1 MIHLKTQYTV
11 STYLLDRLSELGI
24 EHIFGVPGDYNLA
37 FLDDVIAQENVEW
50 IGNCNELNAAYA
62 ADGYARIKGIAAL
75 ITTFGV
81 GELSAINGIAGSYAE
96 NVPVIKITGTPPT
109 TVMENGA
116 LVHHTLG
123 DGKFDH
129 FSNMYREITVA
140 QSKLTPEHAA
150 EEIDHVLRACW
161 SAKRPV
167 HIQLP
172 IDVYN
177 KPINKPTEPILHKPV
192 VSNKDALD
200 KMLLHATSKINSAKK
215 PVILAD
221 FEVDRFHAKEYL
233 YQFVEKTGF
242 PIATLSMGKGI
253 FPEKHSQFIGIYTGD
268 VSSPYLR
275 KRIDESD
282 CIISIGV
289 KLTDT
294 ITGGFTQDFTKEQ
307 VIEIHPYTVK
317 IIDKKY
323 GPVVMKDVLQQLS
336 NVIEHRNEETLD
348 IKPFISESLS
358 ITEKFNPKPQM
369 VTQKRF
375 WQQIYHF
382 LQENDVLLAE
392 QGTPFFGSAAIPLPN
407 NTTYVVQPLWGS
419 IGYTLPALLGT
430 QLANVSRR
438 NILITGDGS
447 FQLTVQELSTILR
460 QNLKPIIFLI
470 NNNGYTVERAIHGQN
485 EPYNDIQMWDYTKLA
500 NVFGSKEKSLT
511 CKVENEIELA
521 EVLTDI
527 TLNNKQLTFIEVVMS
542 QGDQPELLAKLG
554 ERFGKQNS

>member
-1 MIHLKTQYTV
+1 MKMQYTV
-11 STYLLDRLSELGI
+11 STYLLDRLHELGI

-37 FLDDVIAQENVEW
+37 FLDDVIAHKNLEW

-62 ADGYARIKGIAAL
+62 ADGYSRIKGIAAL

-96 NVPVIKITGTPPT
+96 NVPVIKITGTPT
-109 TVMENGA
+109 TKVMENGE

-140 QSKLTPEHAA
+140 QTNLTPEHAA
-150 EEIDHVLRACW
+150 EEIDRVLRACW
-161 SAKRPV
+161 NEKRPV
-167 HIQLP
+167 HINLP

-177 KPINKPTEPILHKPV
+177 KPINKPTEPILNKPTL
-192 VSNKDALD
+192 SNKEALD

-221 FEVDRFHAKEYL
+221 FEVNRFHAEEDL
-233 YQFVEKTGF
+233 QHFVEKTGF

-253 FPEKHSQFIGIYTGD
+253 FPEKHPQFIGVYTGD
-268 VSSPYLR
+268 VSSQYLQ

-294 ITGGFTQDFTKEQ
+294 ITGGFTQGFTKEQ

-323 GPVVMKDVLQQLS
+323 GPVLMQDVLQHLS
-336 NVIEHRNEETLD
+336 DSIEHRNEENLE
-348 IKPFISESLS
+348 IKPFISESSS
-358 ITEKFNPKPQM
+358 ITEDFNPKVQM

-375 WQQIYHF
+375 WQRMYHF
-382 LQENDVLLAE
+382 LKENDVLIAE
-392 QGTPFFGSAAIPLPN
+392 QGTPFFGSASIPLPN
-407 NTTYVVQPLWGS
+407 NTTYVGQALWGS

-430 QLANVSRR
+430 QLADLSRR
-438 NILITGDGS
+438 NILIIGDGS

-460 QNLKPIIFLI
+460 HNLKPIIFLI
-470 NNNGYTVERAIHGQN
+470 NNNGYTVERAIHGPNQ
-485 EPYNDIQMWDYTKLA
+485 PYNDIQMWDYDKFP
-500 NVFGSKEKSLT
+500 NVFRSEEKSLT
-511 CKVENEIELA
+511 FKVKNETELV
-521 EVLTDI
+521 EVLSKI
-527 TLNNKQLTFIEVVMS
+527 TFNMDRLIFIEVVMS
-542 QGDQPELLAKLG
+542 RGDQPELLAKLG
-554 ERFGKQNS
+554 KRFGKQNS

>member
-1 MIHLKTQYTV
+1 MQYTV

-37 FLDDVIAQENVEW
+37 FLDDVLAHEKLKW

-62 ADGYARIKGIAAL
+62 ADGYARINGIAAL

-81 GELSAINGIAGSYAE
+81 GELSALNGVAGSYAE
-96 NVPVIKITGTPPT
+96 NVPVIKITGTPT
-109 TVMENGA
+109 TKVMENGA

-140 QSKLTPEHAA
+140 QTNVTAEHAA
-150 EEIDHVLRACW
+150 EEIDRVLRACW
-161 SAKRPV
+161 NEKRPV
-167 HIQLP
+167 HINLP

-177 KPINKPTEPILHKPV
+177 KPINRPTEPILHKPIL
-192 VSNKDALD
+192 SNKEALD

-221 FEVDRFHAKEYL
+221 FEVNRFHAEEYL
-233 YQFVEKTGF
+233 LQFVEKTGF

-253 FPEKHSQFIGIYTGD
+253 FPEKHPQFIGIYTGD

-282 CIISIGV
+282 CIISVGV

-294 ITGGFTQDFTKEQ
+294 ITGGFTQGFTKEQ
-307 VIEIHPYTVK
+307 VIEIHPFTVK

-323 GPVVMKDVLQQLS
+323 GPVIMQDVLQHLS
-336 NVIEHRNEETLD
+336 DSIEHRSEEVLE
-348 IKPFISESLS
+348 IKPFISESSLF
-358 ITEKFNPKPQM
+358 TEEFIPKAQI

-375 WQQIYHF
+375 WQQMYHF
-382 LQENDVLLAE
+382 LKENDVLIAE
-392 QGTPFFGSAAIPLPN
+392 QGTPFFGSSAIPLPN
-407 NTTYVVQPLWGS
+407 NTTYVAQPLWGS
-419 IGYTLPALLGT
+419 IGHTLPALLGT
-430 QLANVSRR
+430 QLANLSRR
-438 NILITGDGS
+438 NILIIGDGS

-485 EPYNDIQMWDYTKLA
+485 QPYNDIQMWDYTKLA
-500 NVFGSKEKSLT
+500 NIFGTEEKSQT
-511 CKVENEIELA
+511 FKVENEIELV
-521 EVLTDI
+521 EVLTKI
-527 TLNNKQLTFIEVVMS
+527 SFNKNQLIFIEVIMS

-554 ERFGKQNS
+554 KRFGQQNS

>member
-1 MIHLKTQYTV
+1 MIHLKKQYTV
-11 STYLLDRLSELGI
+11 STYLLDRLHELGI

-37 FLDDVIAQENVEW
+37 FLDDVVAHKNLKW

-109 TVMENGA
+109 KVMENGA
-116 LVHHTLG
+116 IVHHTLG

-129 FSNMYREITVA
+129 FSNMYREITIA
-140 QSKLTPEHAA
+140 QTNVTPEHAA
-150 EEIDHVLRACW
+150 EEIDRVLRACW
-161 SAKRPV
+161 NEKRPV
-167 HIQLP
+167 HINLP

-177 KPINKPTEPILHKPV
+177 KPINKPTEPIINKPIL
-192 VSNKDALD
+192 SNKEALN
-200 KMLLHATSKINSAKK
+200 KMLLHAISKINSAKK

-221 FEVDRFHAKEYL
+221 FEVDRFHAKESL
-233 YQFVEKTGF
+233 HQFVEKTGF
-242 PIATLSMGKGI
+242 PIATFSMGKGI
-253 FPEKHSQFIGIYTGD
+253 FPEKHPQFIGVYTGD

-294 ITGGFTQDFTKEQ
+294 ITGGFTQGFTKEQ

-323 GPVVMKDVLQQLS
+323 GPVVMQDVLQHLS
-336 NVIEHRNEETLD
+336 DSIEHRNKDTLD
-348 IKPFISESLS
+348 VKPFILESS
-358 ITEKFNPKPQM
+358 PFTEEFNPKAQM

-375 WQQIYHF
+375 WQQMYHF
-382 LQENDVLLAE
+382 LQENDVLIVE

-407 NTTYVVQPLWGS
+407 NTACVGQPLWGS

-430 QLANVSRR
+430 QLANLSRR
-438 NILITGDGS
+438 NILIIGDGS
-447 FQLTVQELSTILR
+447 FQVTAQELSTILR

-485 EPYNDIQMWDYTKLA
+485 QLYNDIQMWDYNKLSM
-500 NVFGSKEKSLT
+500 VFGSEEKSLT
-511 CKVENEIELA
+511 FKVENEAELA
-521 EVLTDI
+521 EVLTNI
-527 TLNNKQLTFIEVVMS
+527 TFNKNQLIFIEVIMS
-542 QGDQPELLAKLG
+542 QSDQPELLAKLG
-554 ERFGKQNS
+554 KRFGQQNS

>member
-1 MIHLKTQYTV
+1 MIHLKKQYTV
-11 STYLLDRLSELGI
+11 STYLLDRLHELGI

-37 FLDDVIAQENVEW
+37 FLDDVIAHKSLKW

-109 TVMENGA
+109 KVMENGA
-116 LVHHTLG
+116 IVHHTLG

-140 QSKLTPEHAA
+140 QTNVTPEHAV
-150 EEIDHVLRACW
+150 EEIDRVLRACW
-161 SAKRPV
+161 NEKRPV
-167 HIQLP
+167 HINLP

-177 KPINKPTEPILHKPV
+177 KPINKPTEPILYKPIL
-192 VSNKDALD
+192 SNKEALD
-200 KMLLHATSKINSAKK
+200 KMLLHATSKIKNAKK

-221 FEVDRFHAKEYL
+221 FEVDRFHAKENL
-233 YQFVEKTGF
+233 HQFVEKTGF

-253 FPEKHSQFIGIYTGD
+253 FPEKHPQFIGVYTGD

-294 ITGGFTQDFTKEQ
+294 ITGGFTQGFTKEQ

-323 GPVVMKDVLQQLS
+323 GPVVMQDVLQHLS
-336 NVIEHRNEETLD
+336 DLIEHRNKNTLD
-348 IKPFISESLS
+348 IKPFILESS
-358 ITEKFNPKPQM
+358 PFTEEFNPKAQM

-375 WQQIYHF
+375 WQHIYHF
-382 LQENDVLLAE
+382 LQENDVLIVE

-407 NTTYVVQPLWGS
+407 
-419 IGYTLPALLGT
+419 
-430 QLANVSRR
+430 
-438 NILITGDGS
+438 
-447 FQLTVQELSTILR
+447 
-460 QNLKPIIFLI
+460 
-470 NNNGYTVERAIHGQN
+470 
-485 EPYNDIQMWDYTKLA
+485 
-500 NVFGSKEKSLT
+500 
-511 CKVENEIELA
+511 
-521 EVLTDI
+521 
-527 TLNNKQLTFIEVVMS
+527 
-542 QGDQPELLAKLG
+542 
-554 ERFGKQNS
+554 

>member
-1 MIHLKTQYTV
+1 MKSQYTI
-11 STYLLDRLSELGI
+11 STYLLDRLHELGI
-24 EHIFGVPGDYNLA
+24 EYIFGVPGDYNLA
-37 FLDDVIAQENVEW
+37 FLDDVVAHENLKW

-81 GELSAINGIAGSYAE
+81 GELSAINGVAGSYAE
-96 NVPVIKITGTPPT
+96 NVSVIKITGTPPT

-140 QSKLTPEHAA
+140 QTNLTPEHAA
-150 EEIDHVLRACW
+150 EEIDRVLRACW
-161 SAKRPV
+161 NEKRPV
-167 HIQLP
+167 HINLP

-177 KPINKPTEPILHKPV
+177 KPINKPTEPILNHPI

-221 FEVDRFHAKEYL
+221 FEVDRFHMEEYL

-253 FPEKHSQFIGIYTGD
+253 FSEKHPQFIGVYTGD

-275 KRIDESD
+275 KRIDASD

-294 ITGGFTQDFTKEQ
+294 ITGGFTQGFTKEQ

-317 IIDKKY
+317 IIDKTY
-323 GPVVMKDVLQQLS
+323 GPVVMKDVLEQLS
-336 NVIEHRNEETLD
+336 DLIEHRLEETLEM
-348 IKPFISESLS
+348 KSFISESLS
-358 ITEKFNPKPQM
+358 MTEEFNPKAQM

-382 LQENDVLLAE
+382 LQENDVLIAE
-392 QGTPFFGSAAIPLPN
+392 QGTPFFGSSAIPLPN
-407 NTTYVVQPLWGS
+407 NTTYVAQPLWGS

-430 QLANVSRR
+430 QLADLSRR
-438 NILITGDGS
+438 NILIIGDGS
-447 FQLTVQELSTILR
+447 FQFTVQELSTILR

-511 CKVENEIELA
+511 CKVENETELA
-521 EVLTDI
+521 EVLTKV
-527 TLNNKQLTFIEVVMS
+527 TFNKDQLIFVEVVMS

-554 ERFGKQNS
+554 KRFGQQNS

>member
-1 MIHLKTQYTV
+1 MKSQYTV

-37 FLDDVIAQENVEW
+37 FLDDVLAHEKLKW
-50 IGNCNELNAAYA
+50 IGSCNELNAAYA

-81 GELSAINGIAGSYAE
+81 GELSALNGVAGSYAE
-96 NVPVIKITGTPPT
+96 NVPVIKITGTPT
-109 TVMENGA
+109 TKVMENGG

-150 EEIDHVLRACW
+150 EEIDRVLRACW
-161 SAKRPV
+161 SDKRPI

-192 VSNKDALD
+192 LSNKDALD
-200 KMLLHATSKINSAKK
+200 KMLLYATSIINSAKK

-221 FEVDRFHAKEYL
+221 FEVNRFHAEEYL
-233 YQFVEKTGF
+233 HQFVEKTGF

-253 FPEKHSQFIGIYTGD
+253 FPEKHPQFIGIYTGD

-294 ITGGFTQDFTKEQ
+294 ITGGFTQGFTKEQ

-317 IIDKKY
+317 IIDKTY
-323 GPVVMKDVLQQLS
+323 GPVVMKDVLEQLS
-336 NVIEHRNEETLD
+336 DLIEHRIEETLEM
-348 IKPFISESLS
+348 KSFISESLS
-358 ITEKFNPKPQM
+358 MTEEFNPKAQM

-382 LQENDVLLAE
+382 LQENDVLIAE
-392 QGTPFFGSAAIPLPN
+392 QGTPFFGSAAIPLPS
-407 NTTYVVQPLWGS
+407 NTTYVAQPLWGS
-419 IGYTLPALLGT
+419 IGYTLPALLVT
-430 QLANVSRR
+430 QLADLSRR
-438 NILITGDGS
+438 NILIIGDGS

-485 EPYNDIQMWDYTKLA
+485 QPYNDIQMWDYTKLA
-500 NVFGSKEKSLT
+500 NTFGSEEKSLT
-511 CKVENEIELA
+511 FKVENETELA
-521 EVLTDI
+521 EVLTKI
-527 TLNNKQLTFIEVVMS
+527 NFNINRLIFVEVVMS
-542 QGDQPELLAKLG
+542 QGDQPELLAKLAK
-554 ERFGKQNS
+554 RFGKQNS

>member
-37 FLDDVIAQENVEW
+37 FLDDVLAHEKLKW

-81 GELSAINGIAGSYAE
+81 GELSALNGVAGSYAE
-96 NVPVIKITGTPPT
+96 NVPVIKITGTPT
-109 TVMENGA
+109 TKVMENGA

-129 FSNMYREITVA
+129 FSHMYREITVA
-140 QSKLTPEHAA
+140 QAKLTPEHAV
-150 EEIDHVLRACW
+150 EEIDRVLRACW
-161 SAKRPV
+161 IEKRPV

-221 FEVDRFHAKEYL
+221 FEVARFHAEEYL
-233 YQFVEKTGF
+233 HQFVEKTGF
-242 PIATLSMGKGI
+242 PITTLSMGKGV
-253 FPEKHSQFIGIYTGD
+253 FPEKHPQFIGVYTGD

-294 ITGGFTQDFTKEQ
+294 ITGGFTKGFTKEQ

-317 IIDKKY
+317 IIDKTY
-323 GPVVMKDVLQQLS
+323 GPVVMKDVLEQLS
-336 NVIEHRNEETLD
+336 NLIEYRREETLE
-348 IKPFISESLS
+348 IKSFISESLS
-358 ITEKFNPKPQM
+358 ITEEFNPKAQM

-382 LQENDVLLAE
+382 LQENDVLIAE
-392 QGTPFFGSAAIPLPN
+392 QGTPFFGSATIPLPS
-407 NTTYVVQPLWGS
+407 NTTYVAQPLWGS

-430 QLANVSRR
+430 QLANLSRR
-438 NILITGDGS
+438 NILIIGDGS
-447 FQLTVQELSTILR
+447 FQVTVQELSTILR

-485 EPYNDIQMWDYTKLA
+485 QPYNDIQMWDYTKLA
-500 NVFGSKEKSLT
+500 NVFGSEEKSLT
-511 CKVENEIELA
+511 FRVENETELA
-521 EVLTDI
+521 EVLTNI
-527 TLNNKQLTFIEVVMS
+527 TLNKNQLIFIEVVMS
-542 QGDQPELLAKLG
+542 LGDQPELLAKLG

>member
-24 EHIFGVPGDYNLA
+24 EHIFGIPGDYNLA
-37 FLDDVIAQENVEW
+37 FLDYVLAHKNLEW

-109 TVMENGA
+109 TVMENGE

-123 DGKFDH
+123 DGKFNH
-129 FSNMYREITVA
+129 FSKMYREITIA
-140 QSKLTPEHAA
+140 QTNLTPEHAV
-150 EEIDHVLRACW
+150 EEIDRVLRACW
-161 SAKRPV
+161 NEKRPV
-167 HIQLP
+167 HINLP

-177 KPINKPTEPILHKPV
+177 KPINRPAEPILHKPIL
-192 VSNKDALD
+192 SNKETLD
-200 KMLLHATSKINSAKK
+200 KMLLHAISKINSAKK
-215 PVILAD
+215 PIILAD

-253 FPEKHSQFIGIYTGD
+253 FPEKHPQFIGVYVGD
-268 VSSPYLR
+268 VSPPYLR

-294 ITGGFTQDFTKEQ
+294 ITGGFTQGFTKEQ

-317 IIDKKY
+317 ITDKKY

-336 NVIEHRNEETLD
+336 DVIEHRNEETLD

-358 ITEKFNPKPQM
+358 MTEEFNPKAHM

-407 NTTYVVQPLWGS
+407 NTTYVAQPLWGS

-430 QLANVSRR
+430 QLANLSRR
-438 NILITGDGS
+438 NILIIGDGS
-447 FQLTVQELSTILR
+447 FQLIVQELSTILR
-460 QNLKPIIFLI
+460 QNLNPIIFLI
-470 NNNGYTVERAIHGQN
+470 N
-485 EPYNDIQMWDYTKLA
+485 
-500 NVFGSKEKSLT
+500 
-511 CKVENEIELA
+511 
-521 EVLTDI
+521 
-527 TLNNKQLTFIEVVMS
+527 
-542 QGDQPELLAKLG
+542 
-554 ERFGKQNS
+554 

>member
-1 MIHLKTQYTV
+1 MQYTV
-11 STYLLDRLSELGI
+11 SIYLLDRLHELGI
-24 EHIFGVPGDYNLA
+24 EHIFGVPGDYNLS
-37 FLDDVIAQENVEW
+37 FLDDVIAHKNLEW

-62 ADGYARIKGIAAL
+62 ADGYARIKGVAAL

-96 NVPVIKITGTPPT
+96 NVPVIKITGTPT
-109 TVMENGA
+109 TNVMENGE

-140 QSKLTPEHAA
+140 QTNLTPEHAA
-150 EEIDHVLRACW
+150 EEIDRVLRACW
-161 SAKRPV
+161 NEKRPV
-167 HIQLP
+167 HINLP
-172 IDVYN
+172 IDVHN
-177 KPINKPTEPILHKPV
+177 KPINKPTESLLNNPIL
-192 VSNKDALD
+192 SNKEALN

-221 FEVDRFHAKEYL
+221 FEVNRFHTEEDL
-233 YQFVEKTGF
+233 QHFVEKTGF
-242 PIATLSMGKGI
+242 PIATLSMGKSI
-253 FPEKHSQFIGIYTGD
+253 FPEKHPQFIGVYSGD
-268 VSSPYLR
+268 VSSTYLQ

-294 ITGGFTQDFTKEQ
+294 ITGGFTQGFTKEQ

-323 GPVVMKDVLQQLS
+323 GPVIMKDVLQHLS
-336 NVIEHRNEETLD
+336 DSIEPRNVEALE

-358 ITEKFNPKPQM
+358 ITEEFNPKAQI

-375 WQQIYHF
+375 WQQMYHF
-382 LQENDVLLAE
+382 LKENDVLIAE
-392 QGTPFFGSAAIPLPN
+392 QGTPFFGSSSVPLPN
-407 NTTYVVQPLWGS
+407 NTTFVGQPLWGS

-430 QLANVSRR
+430 QLSDLSRR
-438 NILITGDGS
+438 NILIIGDGS

-485 EPYNDIQMWDYTKLA
+485 QPYNDIQMWDYAKLP
-500 NVFGSKEKSLT
+500 NVFGLEEKSLT
-511 CKVENEIELA
+511 FKVENETELA
-521 EVLTDI
+521 EVLTKI
-527 TLNNKQLTFIEVVMS
+527 TFNTNRLTFIEVVMS

-554 ERFGKQNS
+554 KRFGSQNS

>member
-1 MIHLKTQYTV
+1 M
-11 STYLLDRLSELGI
+11 
-24 EHIFGVPGDYNLA
+24 P
-37 FLDDVIAQENVEW
+37 
-50 IGNCNELNAAYA
+50 
-62 ADGYARIKGIAAL
+62 
-75 ITTFGV
+75 
-81 GELSAINGIAGSYAE
+81 
-96 NVPVIKITGTPPT
+96 
-109 TVMENGA
+109 
-116 LVHHTLG
+116 
-123 DGKFDH
+123 
-129 FSNMYREITVA
+129 
-140 QSKLTPEHAA
+140 A
-150 EEIDHVLRACW
+150 EEIDRVLRACW
-161 SAKRPV
+161 SEKRPV

-192 VSNKDALD
+192 LSNKDALD

-221 FEVDRFHAKEYL
+221 FEVARFHAEEYL
-233 YQFVEKTGF
+233 HQFVEKTGF

-253 FPEKHSQFIGIYTGD
+253 FPEKHLQFIGIYTGD
-268 VSSPYLR
+268 VSSPYIR

-294 ITGGFTQDFTKEQ
+294 ITGGFTQGFTKEQ

-323 GPVVMKDVLQQLS
+323 GPVVMKDVLEQLS
-336 NVIEHRNEETLD
+336 DLIKHRIEETLEM
-348 IKPFISESLS
+348 KPFISESLS
-358 ITEKFNPKPQM
+358 MTEEFNPKAQM

-382 LQENDVLLAE
+382 LQENDVLIAE

-407 NTTYVVQPLWGS
+407 STTYVAQPLWGS

-430 QLANVSRR
+430 QLADLSRR
-438 NILITGDGS
+438 NILIIGDGS

-485 EPYNDIQMWDYTKLA
+485 QPYNDIQIWDYTKLA
-500 NVFGSKEKSLT
+500 NVFGSEEKCQT
-511 CKVENEIELA
+511 FKVKNEIELA
-521 EVLTDI
+521 EVLTKI
-527 TLNNKQLTFIEVVMS
+527 NFNMNRLIFVEVVMS
-542 QGDQPELLAKLG
+542 QEDQPELLAKLG

>member
-11 STYLLDRLSELGI
+11 STYLLDRLRELGI

-37 FLDDVIAQENVEW
+37 FLDDVLAHKNIEW

-81 GELSAINGIAGSYAE
+81 GELSAINGVAGSYAE
-96 NVPVIKITGTPPT
+96 NVPIIKITGTPPT

-150 EEIDHVLRACW
+150 EEIDRVLRACW
-161 SAKRPV
+161 HEKRPV

-177 KPINKPTEPILHKPV
+177 KPINKPTEPILHKTIL
-192 VSNKDALD
+192 SNIETLD

-221 FEVDRFHAKEYL
+221 FEVARFHTEEYMH
-233 YQFVEKTGF
+233 QFVEKTGF

-253 FPEKHSQFIGIYTGD
+253 FPEKHPQFIGIYTGD

-294 ITGGFTQDFTKEQ
+294 ITGGFTQGFTKEQ

-317 IIDKKY
+317 IIDKTY
-323 GPVVMKDVLQQLS
+323 GPVVMKDVLEQLS
-336 NVIEHRNEETLD
+336 DLIEHRIEETLE
-348 IKPFISESLS
+348 IKPFTSESLS
-358 ITEKFNPKPQM
+358 MTEEFNPKAQM

-382 LQENDVLLAE
+382 LQENDVLIAE
-392 QGTPFFGSAAIPLPN
+392 QGTPFFGSSAIPLPN
-407 NTTYVVQPLWGS
+407 NTTYVAQPLWGS

-430 QLANVSRR
+430 QLANLSRR
-438 NILITGDGS
+438 NILIIGDGS

-485 EPYNDIQMWDYTKLA
+485 QSYNDIQMWDYTELA
-500 NVFGSKEKSLT
+500 NVFGTEEKSQT
-511 CKVENEIELA
+511 FKVENEIELVEA
-521 EVLTDI
+521 LTKI
-527 TLNNKQLTFIEVVMS
+527 NFNMNRLIFVEVVIS

>member
-1 MIHLKTQYTV
+1 MKSQYTV

-37 FLDDVIAQENVEW
+37 FLDDVLAHEKLKW
-50 IGNCNELNAAYA
+50 IGSCNELNAAYA

-81 GELSAINGIAGSYAE
+81 GELSALNGVAGSYAE
-96 NVPVIKITGTPPT
+96 NVPVIKITGTPT
-109 TVMENGA
+109 TKVMENGG

-150 EEIDHVLRACW
+150 EEIDRVLRACW
-161 SAKRPV
+161 SDKRPI

-192 VSNKDALD
+192 LSNKDALD
-200 KMLLHATSKINSAKK
+200 KMLLYATSIINSAKK

-221 FEVDRFHAKEYL
+221 FEVNRFHAEEYL
-233 YQFVEKTGF
+233 HQFVEKTGF

-253 FPEKHSQFIGIYTGD
+253 FPEKHPQFIGIYTGD

-294 ITGGFTQDFTKEQ
+294 ITGGFTQGFTKEQ

-317 IIDKKY
+317 IIDKTY
-323 GPVVMKDVLQQLS
+323 GPVVMKDVLEQLS
-336 NVIEHRNEETLD
+336 DLIEHRIEETLEM
-348 IKPFISESLS
+348 KSFISESLS
-358 ITEKFNPKPQM
+358 MTEEFNPKAQM

-382 LQENDVLLAE
+382 LQENDVLIAE
-392 QGTPFFGSAAIPLPN
+392 QGTPFFGSAAIPLPS
-407 NTTYVVQPLWGS
+407 NTTYVAQPLWGS
-419 IGYTLPALLGT
+419 IGYTLPALLVT
-430 QLANVSRR
+430 QLADLSRR
-438 NILITGDGS
+438 NILIIGDGS

-485 EPYNDIQMWDYTKLA
+485 QPYNDIQMWDYTKLA
-500 NVFGSKEKSLT
+500 NTFGSEEKSLT
-511 CKVENEIELA
+511 FKVENETELA
-521 EVLTDI
+521 EVLTKI
-527 TLNNKQLTFIEVVMS
+527 NFNINRLIFVEVVMS
-542 QGDQPELLAKLG
+542 QGISL
-554 ERFGKQNS
+554 NC

>member
-1 MIHLKTQYTV
+1 MIHLKMQYTV

-37 FLDDVIAQENVEW
+37 FLDDVLAHEKLKW

-62 ADGYARIKGIAAL
+62 ADGYARINGIAAL

-81 GELSAINGIAGSYAE
+81 GELSALNGVAGSYAE
-96 NVPVIKITGTPPT
+96 NVPVIKITGTPT
-109 TVMENGA
+109 TKVMENGA

-140 QSKLTPEHAA
+140 QTNVTAEHAA
-150 EEIDHVLRACW
+150 EEIDRVLRACW
-161 SAKRPV
+161 NEKRPV
-167 HIQLP
+167 HINLP

-177 KPINKPTEPILHKPV
+177 KPINRPTEPILHKPIL
-192 VSNKDALD
+192 SNKEALD

-221 FEVDRFHAKEYL
+221 FEVNRFHAEEYL
-233 YQFVEKTGF
+233 LQFVEKTGF

-253 FPEKHSQFIGIYTGD
+253 FPEKHPQFIGIYTGD

-282 CIISIGV
+282 CIISVGV

-294 ITGGFTQDFTKEQ
+294 ITGGFTQGFTKEQ
-307 VIEIHPYTVK
+307 VIEIHPFTVK

-323 GPVVMKDVLQQLS
+323 GPVIMQDVLQHLS
-336 NVIEHRNEETLD
+336 DSIEHRSEEVLE
-348 IKPFISESLS
+348 IKPFISESSLF
-358 ITEKFNPKPQM
+358 TEEFIPKAQI

-375 WQQIYHF
+375 WQQMYHF
-382 LQENDVLLAE
+382 LKENDVLIAE
-392 QGTPFFGSAAIPLPN
+392 QGTPFFGSSAIPLPN
-407 NTTYVVQPLWGS
+407 NTTYVAQPLWGS
-419 IGYTLPALLGT
+419 IGHTLPALLGT
-430 QLANVSRR
+430 QLANLSRR
-438 NILITGDGS
+438 NILIIGDGS

-485 EPYNDIQMWDYTKLA
+485 QPYNDIQMWDYTKLA
-500 NVFGSKEKSLT
+500 NIFGTEEKSQT
-511 CKVENEIELA
+511 FKVENEIELV
-521 EVLTDI
+521 EVLTKI
-527 TLNNKQLTFIEVVMS
+527 SFNKNQLIFIEVIMS

-554 ERFGKQNS
+554 KRFGQQNS

>member
-1 MIHLKTQYTV
+1 MKKQYTI
-11 STYLLDRLSELGI
+11 SAYLLDRLHELGI

-37 FLDDVIAQENVEW
+37 FLDDVVAHENLKW

-109 TVMENGA
+109 KVMENGA
-116 LVHHTLG
+116 IVHHTLG

-140 QSKLTPEHAA
+140 QTNVTPEHAA
-150 EEIDHVLRACW
+150 EEIDRVLRACW
-161 SAKRPV
+161 NEKRPV
-167 HIQLP
+167 HINLP

-177 KPINKPTEPILHKPV
+177 KPINKPTEPILYKPIL
-192 VSNKDALD
+192 SNKEALD
-200 KMLLHATSKINSAKK
+200 KMLLHATSIINNAKK

-221 FEVDRFHAKEYL
+221 FEVNRFHAKENL
-233 YQFVEKTGF
+233 HQFVEKTGF

-253 FPEKHSQFIGIYTGD
+253 FPEKHPQFIGIYTGD

-294 ITGGFTQDFTKEQ
+294 ITGGFTQGFKKEQ

-323 GPVVMKDVLQQLS
+323 GPVVMQNVLQHLS
-336 NVIEHRNEETLD
+336 DSIEHRNKDTLD
-348 IKPFISESLS
+348 VKPFILESS
-358 ITEKFNPKPQM
+358 PFTEEFIPKAQM

-375 WQQIYHF
+375 WQQMYHF
-382 LQENDVLLAE
+382 LQENDVLIVE

-407 NTTYVVQPLWGS
+407 NTANVGQPLWGS

-430 QLANVSRR
+430 QLANLSRR
-438 NILITGDGS
+438 NILIIGDGS
-447 FQLTVQELSTILR
+447 FQVTAQELSTILR

-485 EPYNDIQMWDYTKLA
+485 QPYNDIQMWDYNKLSM
-500 NVFGSKEKSLT
+500 VFGAEEKSLT
-511 CKVENEIELA
+511 FKVENESELA
-521 EVLTDI
+521 EVLTNI
-527 TLNNKQLTFIEVVMS
+527 TFNKNQLIFIEVIMS
-542 QGDQPELLAKLG
+542 QSDQPELLAKLG
-554 ERFGKQNS
+554 KRFGQQNS

>member
-1 MIHLKTQYTV
+1 MIHLKKQYTV
-11 STYLLDRLSELGI
+11 STYLLDRLHELGI

-37 FLDDVIAQENVEW
+37 FLDDVVAHENLKW

-109 TVMENGA
+109 NVMENGA
-116 LVHHTLG
+116 IVHHTLG

-140 QSKLTPEHAA
+140 QTNVKPEHAA
-150 EEIDHVLRACW
+150 EEIDRVLRACW
-161 SAKRPV
+161 NEKRPV
-167 HIQLP
+167 HINLP

-177 KPINKPTEPILHKPV
+177 KPINKPTEPILYKPIL
-192 VSNKDALD
+192 SNKEALD
-200 KMLLHATSKINSAKK
+200 KMLLHATSIINNAKK

-221 FEVDRFHAKEYL
+221 FEVDRFHAKENL
-233 YQFVEKTGF
+233 HQFVEKTVF

-253 FPEKHSQFIGIYTGD
+253 FPEKHPQFIGIYTGD

-294 ITGGFTQDFTKEQ
+294 ITGSFTQGFTKEQ

-323 GPVVMKDVLQQLS
+323 GPVVMQDVLQHLS
-336 NVIEHRNEETLD
+336 DSIAHRNKDTLE
-348 IKPFISESLS
+348 IKPFISAPSPF
-358 ITEKFNPKPQM
+358 TEEFNPKAQM

-375 WQQIYHF
+375 WQQMYHF
-382 LQENDVLLAE
+382 LQENDILIVE

-407 NTTYVVQPLWGS
+407 NTAYVGQPLWGS

-430 QLANVSRR
+430 QLANLSRR
-438 NILITGDGS
+438 NILIIGDGS
-447 FQLTVQELSTILR
+447 FQVTAQELSTILR

-485 EPYNDIQMWDYTKLA
+485 QPYNDIQM
-500 NVFGSKEKSLT
+500 
-511 CKVENEIELA
+511 
-521 EVLTDI
+521 
-527 TLNNKQLTFIEVVMS
+527 
-542 QGDQPELLAKLG
+542 
-554 ERFGKQNS
+554 

>member
-1 MIHLKTQYTV
+1 MKKQYTV
-11 STYLLDRLSELGI
+11 STYLLDRLHELGI

-37 FLDDVIAQENVEW
+37 FLDDVVAHENLKW

-109 TVMENGA
+109 KVMENGA
-116 LVHHTLG
+116 IVHHTLG

-140 QSKLTPEHAA
+140 QTNVTPEHAA
-150 EEIDHVLRACW
+150 EEIDRVLRACW
-161 SAKRPV
+161 NEKRPV
-167 HIQLP
+167 HINLP

-177 KPINKPTEPILHKPV
+177 KPINKPTEPILYKQIL
-192 VSNKDALD
+192 SNKEALD
-200 KMLLHATSKINSAKK
+200 KMLLHATSKIKNAKK

-221 FEVDRFHAKEYL
+221 FEVDRFHAKENL
-233 YQFVEKTGF
+233 HQFVEKTGF
-242 PIATLSMGKGI
+242 PIATLNMGKGI
-253 FPEKHSQFIGIYTGD
+253 FPEKHPQFIGVYTGD

-294 ITGGFTQDFTKEQ
+294 ITGGFTQGFTKEQ

-336 NVIEHRNEETLD
+336 DVIEHRNEETLD

-358 ITEKFNPKPQM
+358 ITEEFNPKEQM
-369 VTQKRF
+369 ITQKRF

-382 LQENDVLLAE
+382 LHENDILIAE
-392 QGTPFFGSAAIPLPN
+392 QGTPFFGSATIPLPN
-407 NTTYVVQPLWGS
+407 NTTYVAQPLWGS

-430 QLANVSRR
+430 QLANLSRR
-438 NILITGDGS
+438 NILVIGDGS

-470 NNNGYTVERAIHGQN
+470 NNNGYTVERAIRGQN
-485 EPYNDIQMWDYTKLA
+485 QPYNDIQMWDYTKLT
-500 NVFGSKEKSLT
+500 NVFGTEEKSQT
-511 CKVENEIELA
+511 FKVENETELA
-521 EVLTDI
+521 EVLTNI
-527 TLNNKQLTFIEVVMS
+527 TFNKNQLIFIEVIMS
-542 QGDQPELLAKLG
+542 QSDQPELLAKLG
-554 ERFGKQNS
+554 KRFGQQNS